1 MTGFPAVNE
10 GERYGTM
17 QYLNDSHDE
26 IKKIKAHYDFTMI
39 PASKKKQR
47 KKRYSTTSISKILQQ
62 IFTCARIYRPS
73 FSENKAKTL
82 VFYD

>member
-39 PASKKKQR
+39 PASKKKKE
-47 KKRYSTTSISKILQQ
+47 KKVQHDFNIQDSAANIHL
-62 IFTCARIYRPS
+62 CP
-73 FSENKAKTL
+73 NL
-82 VFYD
+82 

>member
-39 PASKKKQR
+39 PASKKKKE
-47 KKRYSTTSISKILQQ
+47 KKGTARLQYPRFCSKYS
-62 IFTCARIYRPS
+62 
-73 FSENKAKTL
+73 L
-82 VFYD
+82 VPNL

>member
-39 PASKKKQR
+39 PASKKKE
-47 KKRYSTTSISKILQQ
+47 KKKKVQHDFNIQDSAANIHL
-62 IFTCARIYRPS
+62 CP
-73 FSENKAKTL
+73 NL
-82 VFYD
+82 

>member
-26 IKKIKAHYDFTMI
+26 IKKIKAHYDFIMI
-39 PASKKKQR
+39 PASKKKER

-73 FSENKAKTL
+73 F
-82 VFYD
+82 

>member
-39 PASKKKQR
+39 PASKKKKR
-47 KKRYSTTSISKILQQ
+47 KKRPEFID
-62 IFTCARIYRPS
+62 PV